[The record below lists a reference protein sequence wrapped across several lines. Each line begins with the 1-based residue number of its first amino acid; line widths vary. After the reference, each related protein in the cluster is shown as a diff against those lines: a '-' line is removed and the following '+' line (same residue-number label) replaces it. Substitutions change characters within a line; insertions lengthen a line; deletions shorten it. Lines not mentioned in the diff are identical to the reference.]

1 MRFSFK
7 FLFLQ
12 LTVSWKKEFPVL
24 GLIWASWIVHWD
36 ICELS
41 IFDYYNVS
49 RLFVPNLLVWE
60 DLVKFLIFAIKSSNR
75 SIYIL
80 RCFRCS
86 FSILAT
92 WSSWGII
99 IWFLAMLVL
108 DSTIYLST
116 SRSFAA
122 LCKVLLSFT
131 SYIKVT
137 IKVSVLTFL
146 RKIKNLVV
154 CFSNIIIPFCV
165 NKWFYQSGHFYYL
178 HTSI

>member
-1 MRFSFK
+1 MVENGLNKCDSSEFSFQISLLVSFFMRFSFK
-7 FLFLQ
+7 FLFLR

-60 DLVKFLIFAIKSSNR
+60 DPVKFLICAIKSSNR

-86 FSILAT
+86 FNILAT

-108 DSTIYLST
+108 DSTIYLSR
-116 SRSFAA
+116 SRSFCCFAES
-122 LCKVLLSFT
+122 LIILYTVYQGHNQGLS
-131 SYIKVT
+131 SY
-137 IKVSVLTFL
+137 VSQ
-146 RKIKNLVV
+146 KN
-154 CFSNIIIPFCV
+154 
-165 NKWFYQSGHFYYL
+165 
-178 HTSI
+178 

>member
-86 FSILAT
+86 FSIQ
-92 WSSWGII
+92 
-99 IWFLAMLVL
+99 WFLAMLVL
-108 DSTIYLST
+108 DPTIYLST

-122 LCKVLLSFT
+122 LRKVLLSFT

-154 CFSNIIIPFCV
+154 CFSNIIISFCV

-178 HTSI
+178 HTWI